1 MVPNACFGREPRL
14 WSVMIEVRR
23 DLYMDE
29 VSGERHAG
37 FTRTQA
43 ELAQLRAVLV
53 RFAAT

>member
-1 MVPNACFGREPRL
+1 
-14 WSVMIEVRR
+14 
-23 DLYMDE
+23 MDE

-43 ELAQLRAVLV
+43 VLAQLRAVLV